1 MQNSAMLK
9 TILIVAG
16 LIGTGVG
23 GAILFIPEA
32 FHATTGIRLGGDV
45 SLLNEMRA
53 SGGAL
58 LASGVLVMSGA
69 WVPKLTLTSTI
80 VASMLYLS
88 YGLSRVL
95 SMVIDGMPD
104 PGLVQ
109 VAGLEILI
117 GAVCVFALV
126 KYREK
131 VRRKTAA

>member
-1 MQNSAMLK
+1 MQSSAVLK
-9 TILIVAG
+9 IKLIVAG
-16 LIGTGVG
+16 LIGAGVG

-32 FHATTGIRLGGDV
+32 FHATTGIRLGADV

-69 WVPKLTLTSTI
+69 WVPKLTFTSIT
-80 VASMLYLS
+80 VASLLYLS

-95 SMVIDGMPD
+95 SIVIDGMPD

-109 VAGLEILI
+109 VAALEIAI
-117 GAVCVFALV
+117 GSVCVLALA
-126 KYREK
+126 KYRKK
-131 VRRKTAA
+131 VRP

>member
-9 TILIVAG
+9 MILIVAG
-16 LIGTGVG
+16 LIGASVG

-58 LASGVLVMSGA
+58 LASGVFVMSGA
-69 WVPKLTLTSTI
+69 WVPKLTFTSTT
-80 VASMLYLS
+80 VAALLYLS

-95 SMVIDGMPD
+95 SMVVDGMPD

-109 VAGLEILI
+109 VAGVEIVI
-117 GAVCVFALV
+117 GTVCVFALV
-126 KYREK
+126 RYREIHHD
-131 VRRKTAA
+131 RR

>member
-1 MQNSAMLK
+1 MQNSAVLK
-9 TILIVAG
+9 TILTVAG
-16 LIGTGVG
+16 LIGAGVG
-23 GAILFIPEA
+23 GAILLIPEA
-32 FHATTGIRLGGDV
+32 FHATTGIRLSGDV

-69 WVPKLTLTSTI
+69 WIPKLAFTSAM

-109 VAGLEILI
+109 VAGLEIVI
-117 GAVCVFALV
+117 GTVCVFALA
-126 KYREK
+126 KYRKK
-131 VRRKTAA
+131 VGRETVA